1 MHALTTRTV
10 QVPPPLE
17 RERERR
23 ELLQALLGLTG
34 RVSPRP
40 AHLRPR
46 WWWQRS
52 GIGRHGAVTLK
63 AMRRAYMS

>member
-1 MHALTTRTV
+1 MHAPVSRPAPTMHP
-10 QVPPPLE
+10 Q
-17 RERERR
+17 ERERR
-23 ELLQALLGLTG
+23 ALLLALLGLG
-34 RVSPRP
+34 LRAPARP

-63 AMRRAYMS
+63 AMRRAYMG